1 MAIMMITGDDDGVV
15 TETQESV
22 VNLVQ
27 RTFSSECECG
37 NKNGRTLSWEFYVHL
52 CG

>member
-1 MAIMMITGDDDGVV
+1 MAIMMITCDDDGVV

-22 VNLVQ
+22 INLVQ
-27 RTFSSECECG
+27 RTFSRECECG
-37 NKNGRTLSWEFYVHL
+37 NKQCRTWEFYVHI